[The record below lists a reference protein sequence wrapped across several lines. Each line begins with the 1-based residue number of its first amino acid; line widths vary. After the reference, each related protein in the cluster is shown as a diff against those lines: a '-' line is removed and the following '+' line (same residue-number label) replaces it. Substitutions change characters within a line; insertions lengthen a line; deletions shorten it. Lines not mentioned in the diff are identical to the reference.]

1 MVSMSNNTNN
11 EKKQLTPA
19 ANGDLIIFAVG
30 DWHSTNMA
38 GWQMYTSLVEAV
50 EYYRETRWGAATPA
64 MRIVATASAQ
74 MRGYDGNTY
83 LDFLD
88 QDEIGQLILHA
99 IEIGGDQTTGMHA
112 IERDLRA
119 GRAIPS
125 EALGRDP
132 EGW

>member
-1 MVSMSNNTNN
+1 MNENNN

-19 ANGDLIIFAVG
+19 AADDIILFAVG
-30 DWHSTNMA
+30 NWHAASMA

-50 EYYRETRWGAATPA
+50 KAYRETRWGTATPA
-64 MRIVATASAQ
+64 MRIMATASAQ
-74 MRGYDGNTY
+74 MRGYDGQTY

-99 IEIGGDQTTGMHA
+99 IQVGGNLEDGLRD
-112 IERDLRA
+112 IEGAMRA
-119 GRAIPS
+119 GDELPS